1 MIKACLN
8 IIMRK
13 KLLKNDMKLLES
25 SQEFIGSL
33 ELMFD
38 LGTKKK
44 KRNKSENTFSNYE
57 LKLKVLFGRLYL

>member
-1 MIKACLN
+1 
-8 IIMRK
+8 MRK

-44 KRNKSENTFSNYE
+44 KETSQKIPFLTMNLN
-57 LKLKVLFGRLYL
+57 